1 MQPMVKWEV
10 LLKVVN
16 EINCTEHWTVK
27 AKRHK
32 QQQHFIRLLFARDKA
47 AIPFP
52 CTIKL
57 TRLSSRFYDD
67 DSNPTAFKF
76 IRDELSELLIPEKAG
91 FYINKKGKAVPIK
104 GRADNDTRIK
114 WEYAQ
119 EKSKRALIRIEFW
132 TLPHLQQDGIAHEGN
147 Q

>member
-1 MQPMVKWEV
+1 MEPQVRWEV
-10 LLKVVN
+10 NLKVVN

-27 AKRHK
+27 SKRHK
-32 QQQHFIRLLFARDKA
+32 SQQRFIRLLFARDKKG
-47 AIPFP
+47 IPFP
-52 CTIKL
+52 CIVKF
-57 TRLSSRFYDD
+57 TRLSPRMYDD
-67 DSNPTAFKF
+67 DSIATAFKF

-104 GRADNDTRIK
+104 GRADNDPRIK

-119 EKSKRALIRIEFW
+119 EKSKRTLIRVEFW
-132 TLPHLQQDGIAHEGN
+132 PIKLLPQDDIAHEDS